1 MTDLRSKLI
10 RLAHAKPELRPAL
23 LPLLKTGSFPRVVK
37 EVEDDYRRKAITV
50 GEKNE
55 LLAAIENAETEQEA
69 KKLVAD
75 HRKGRVATILSDED
89 KAQVDQVKA
98 LVKSNGG
105 KNPYLKK
112 WSGMGPKPWT
122 IVFVKPP
129 PSRAS
134 ARRQGL
140 SDGEPRVYYWGGGS
154 LKQGNPKMEFFATED
169 EANASVKDVLSEVR
183 KYHPGDDIFIMG
195 W

>member
-1 MTDLRSKLI
+1 MSDLRSKVI
-10 RLAHAKPELRPAL
+10 RLAHANPALRPHL
-23 LPLLKTGSFPRVVK
+23 LPLLKEAGGFPRVVK

-50 GEKNE
+50 GEKND
-55 LLAAIENAETEQEA
+55 LLAAIEDAETEQEA

-75 HRKGRVATILSDED
+75 HRKGRVATLSDEERS
-89 KAQVDQVKA
+89 QVDLVKA
-98 LVKSNGG
+98 LVKNKGG

-112 WSGMGPKPWT
+112 WPNLKSDPWT
-122 IVFVKPP
+122 LTFVKPP

-134 ARRQGL
+134 ARRLGL
-140 SDGEPRVYYWGGGS
+140 SDGESRYYDWGGGS
-154 LKQGNPKMEFFATED
+154 LKMGNPETEYFATED
-169 EANASVKDVLSEVR
+169 EAKAAVKDVISEVR